1 MDNIIRNICI
11 TLVFTLLAVVSI
23 SKITPQATNPDNH
36 KHSIEQIDEK
46 IETTLA
52 LAGVS
57 AGSATVM
64 SLFPEDW
71 CTPIAD
77 QLAELSKFFL
87 LVLSAL
93 YVEKY
98 LISVSGFITFAIL
111 IPVALA
117 LICSGIVFGKSNFK
131 SMGLK
136 VATVGLIIYM
146 IVPISVTTSDL
157 IYTTEQQKIDDAIDT
172 YNNLDFQDDS
182 SDNLL
187 LKLKNTVLGTL
198 DKATGFVKS
207 LIDALAVTIVTAC
220 LIPLLVLLFLVWGVK
235 ALFSQTSLSIDD
247 KSMDKFLKRGSEMI
261 KSFQKERGIEASK
274 DEFE

>member
-11 TLVFTLLAVVSI
+11 VLVFTLLAVVSI
-23 SKITPQATNPDNH
+23 AKITPQATSKENH
-36 KHSIEQIDEK
+36 EYSINQIDEK
-46 IETTLA
+46 IERTLA
-52 LAGVS
+52 LAGVA

-64 SLFPEDW
+64 SLLPEDW

-77 QLAELSKFFL
+77 QLAELAKFFL

-117 LICSGIVFGKSNFK
+117 LICGGIVFGKSTFK

-136 VATVGLIIYM
+136 IAAVGVVIYM
-146 IVPISVTTSDL
+146 IVPISVMTSDL
-157 IYTTEQQKIDDAIDT
+157 IYTSEQQKIDTAIGS
-172 YNNLDFQDDS
+172 YNNLDFQDNS

-187 LKLKNTVLGTL
+187 TKLKNTVLGTME
-198 DKATGFVKS
+198 KATGFVKS
-207 LIDALAVTIVTAC
+207 LIDALAVTIVTTC
-220 LIPLLVLLFLVWGVK
+220 MIPLLVFLFLIWGVK
-235 ALFSQTSLSIDD
+235 TLFSQTSLSIDD
-247 KSMDKFLKRGSEMI
+247 KSVDNLLKRGSEMI
-261 KSFQKERGIEASK
+261 KAFQKEHGLEEIK
-274 DEFE
+274 DEK